1 MRPPPGRPEADSSSD
16 VHPIAFD
23 APLEAL
29 AECHGRLQ
37 RQCAELLRLKSRLAF
52 SGPDAAASATAG
64 KLRREFDL
72 ETAHL
77 HRDEEQSLFPALL
90 ESMAG
95 SDAVCIRQMIDARAE
110 EHREIELRWLAL
122 GQWLEAV
129 EHGHPAVPEP
139 GAVDSFVSL
148 CRRHLEQEDQ
158 ELLPMA
164 ERLLSD
170 AALAEIAEAMRR
182 RHESA

>member
-1 MRPPPGRPEADSSSD
+1 MRAPSGRPEAASGSD
-16 VHPIAFD
+16 ANPIAFD

-37 RQCAELLRLKSRLAF
+37 RQCAELLRLKARLKS
-52 SGPDAAASATAG
+52 SGPDASESATAG
-64 KLRREFDL
+64 RLRREFDL
-72 ETAHL
+72 ATAHL
-77 HRDEEQSLFPALL
+77 HRDEEQALFPALL

-95 SDAVCIRQMIDARAE
+95 SDAVCIRQMIDARAQ
-110 EHREIELRWLAL
+110 EHREIELRWLSL

-129 EHGHPAVPEP
+129 EHGRPAAPEP
-139 GAVDSFVSL
+139 GAIDSFVSL

-170 AALAEIAEAMRR
+170 EALAEIAEAMRR
-182 RHESA
+182 GHESA

>member
-1 MRPPPGRPEADSSSD
+1 MST
-16 VHPIAFD
+16 FD

-37 RQCAELLRLKSRLAF
+37 RQCAALQRLSARLQSSA
-52 SGPDAAASATAG
+52 PDATPDTAASEAAG
-64 KLRREFDL
+64 RLRREFDL
-72 ETAHL
+72 ATARL
-77 HRDEEQSLFPALL
+77 HQDEEQDLFPALL

-95 SDAVCIRQMIDARAE
+95 SDAVCIRQMIDARAQ
-110 EHREIELRWLAL
+110 EHREIEQRWLSL

-129 EHGHPAVPEP
+129 ELGRRAVPSP
-139 GAVDSFVSL
+139 GAVDSFVAL
-148 CRRHLEQEDQ
+148 CRSHLEQEDQ

-170 AALAEIAEAMRR
+170 AALGEIAEAMRR
-182 RHESA
+182 RHGELSRPMPPAPHPSR